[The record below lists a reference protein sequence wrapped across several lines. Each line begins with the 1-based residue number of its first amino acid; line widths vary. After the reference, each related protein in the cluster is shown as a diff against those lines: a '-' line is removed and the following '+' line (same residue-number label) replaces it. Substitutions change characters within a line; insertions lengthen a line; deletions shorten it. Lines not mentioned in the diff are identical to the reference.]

1 VIPIACGYSAGTLN
15 QTPLVRFTVGTLR
28 KHFSADNLTPFGRK
42 KHVIQGVPK
51 NPKTI
56 EINVLLV
63 NFMHKKPFKKLF

>member
-1 VIPIACGYSAGTLN
+1 MVTALEFKPDTFGSIHGWD
-15 QTPLVRFTVGTLR
+15 TPKTKVP
-28 KHFSADNLTPFGRK
+28 ADNLTPFGRK

-51 NPKTI
+51 KTKTI